1 MKNHIYTAAI
11 LIPAMLLAQ
20 GGTQT
25 ITPLSDALA
34 AIGRAQTQQDYMQ
47 TTIATQAATMA
58 TQQAMITSL
67 QSSDGSALLAMLNT
81 KCPGCADFLM
91 TNLPN
96 TSALDGVIILCCGPA
111 TVPSTGPEKQMLYF
125 YTTKFDPAVPAKA
138 AVKQ

>member
-1 MKNHIYTAAI
+1 MPIKSFAI

-25 ITPLSDALA
+25 ITPLAEALA

-58 TQQAMITSL
+58 TQQAIITAL
-67 QSSDGSALLAMLNT
+67 QSSDSSALLAMLNA
-81 KCPGCADFLM
+81 KCPGCADFLI

-96 TSALDGVIILCCGPA
+96 TSALDGVIIICCGPA
-111 TVPSTGPEKQMLYF
+111 TVPSTGPGKQMLYF
-125 YTTKFDPAVPAKA
+125 YTAKVDPAVPVKA
-138 AVKQ
+138 AVVKQ